1 MSAAIAQGHAARRAR
16 HMRDTLSVI
25 RDGMKIDW
33 DVIIPVDDGS
43 ILVADV
49 FRPNDDGRHPVLLA
63 AGPYGKG
70 LPFAV
75 GYSHQWQ
82 ELTTHHAADLAGST
96 NKYQVWEYADPEVWV
111 KRGYAL
117 VRVDT
122 RGTGRSPGEIDFFS
136 PRETRDL
143 YEAIEWAGVQSWS
156 TCKVGLL
163 GISYLASN
171 QWQVAALA
179 PPHLA
184 AICPWEGACDYYRE
198 YTHSG
203 GIVSE
208 FFPSWKPY
216 QVDTV
221 QYGNENAQINPNSG
235 RRVSGDEVVSEAK
248 RRAAAIDID
257 RVLNEH
263 PLDDDFYRDRSAQ
276 LADVRVPLLSS
287 SNWGG
292 MALHSRGNF
301 EGYLQAGSEQKW
313 LEVHGLEHW
322 TEFYTTY
329 GQDLQ
334 LRFFDHFLKG
344 ADNGWDKQPPVQL
357 KVRTVDD
364 FILRHESEWPLARTK
379 WTELPLGLANLSLG
393 ETKDAGEH
401 MVSFDARSSGIRF
414 LSAPFVAET
423 EMTGPV
429 ALRLFVSSTTAD
441 ADIFATLNLL
451 DPAEQEVLFASAFEP
466 RAPLT
471 QGWLRLS
478 QRKTDA
484 TKSRPW
490 RPWHTHDQIEP
501 LTPGEVY
508 AVDIEIWPTSIVIPA
523 GYKLAL
529 TIQGQDYDHG
539 LPDRTPAY
547 GREQFGSGPYWH
559 EHPGDRDKPQFSGI
573 TTLVSTEGSRPHL
586 LVPVIPP
593 KGGDSKSP
601 IAKEKS

>member
-1 MSAAIAQGHAARRAR
+1 
-16 HMRDTLSVI
+16 MRETLSVVK
-25 RDGMKIDW
+25 DGMKIDW
-33 DVIIPVDDGS
+33 DVTIQVDDGN

-63 AGPYGKG
+63 TGPYGKG

-75 GYSHQWQ
+75 GYPHQWG
-82 ELTTHHAADLAGST
+82 ELSTNHADDLAGST

-111 KRGYAL
+111 KHGYAL

-122 RGTGRSPGEIDFFS
+122 RGTGCSPGKIDFFS

-143 YEAIEWAGVQSWS
+143 YEAIEWAGVQPWS
-156 TCKVGLL
+156 SGKVGLL

-208 FFPSWKPY
+208 FLPSWKPY

-221 QYGNENAQINPNSG
+221 QYGNKDAQVNPNNG
-235 RRVSGDEVVSEAK
+235 RRISGDVVMSEK
-248 RRAAAIDID
+248 ERRASAIDIG
-257 RVLNEH
+257 RLLNEH
-263 PLDDDFYRDRSAQ
+263 PLDDHFYAERSAK

-301 EGYLQAGSEQKW
+301 EGYVQAGSEKKW

-322 TEFYTTY
+322 TEFYTKY

-357 KVRTVDD
+357 KVRRVDE
-364 FILRHESEWPLARTK
+364 FVIRHENEWPIARTTWTEWPLTLSGLK
-379 WTELPLGLANLSLG
+379 LGG
-393 ETKDAGEH
+393 EADCDIKD
-401 MVSFDARSSGIRF
+401 VSFKARSRGIRF
-414 LSAPFVAET
+414 TSDPFSTET
-423 EMTGPV
+423 EITGPV
-429 ALRLFVSSTTAD
+429 ALRLFVSSSTTD
-441 ADIFATLNLL
+441 ADIFATVNLL
-451 DPAEQEVLFASAFEP
+451 DPHGKEVLFASAFEP
-466 RAPLT
+466 RAPVT

-478 QRKTDA
+478 HRKTDPA
-484 TKSRPW
+484 KSHPW
-490 RPWHTHDQIEP
+490 RPWHSHEEIDP
-501 LTPGEVY
+501 LVPGEVY
-508 AVDIEIWPTSIVIPA
+508 AVDIEIWPTSIVVPV
-523 GYKLAL
+523 GYRLAL

-539 LPDRTPAY
+539 LPERSSAY

-559 EHPGDRDKPQFSGI
+559 EHPGDRDKPEYDGV
-573 TTLVSTEGSRPHL
+573 TTLVSRERSRPFL
-586 LVPVIPP
+586 LIPLVPP
-593 KGGDSKSP
+593 KANDSNL
-601 IAKEKS
+601 